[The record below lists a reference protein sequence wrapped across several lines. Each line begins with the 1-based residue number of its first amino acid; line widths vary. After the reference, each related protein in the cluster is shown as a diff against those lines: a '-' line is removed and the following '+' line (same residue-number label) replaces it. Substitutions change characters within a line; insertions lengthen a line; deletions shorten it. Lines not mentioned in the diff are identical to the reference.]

1 MDQGGCEP
9 LLIAHAKRNMNLGND
24 REFLIWVISQCLPYM
39 GYPRLFECFELHSKG
54 DGDIMDSVEGTY
66 IAAFKM
72 AAVLRAHGKKTG
84 DGGALWTFVFCAIS

>member
-1 MDQGGCEP
+1 
-9 LLIAHAKRNMNLGND
+9 
-24 REFLIWVISQCLPYM
+24 
-39 GYPRLFECFELHSKG
+39 
-54 DGDIMDSVEGTY
+54 MDSVEGTY